1 MKSEAKP
8 YHLGCY
14 PDYGICATG
23 SQPVLTNLLNIPG
36 AWSCAGE
43 HIVFFPAS
51 REAFLAAEAVAAP
64 EWMSD
69 EYRAARAQY
78 VGVDEQH
85 VSDVRAWLKQIHAK
99 PLLDHQYEF
108 LAFAEHTQSVLNA
121 SEQGTGKTRMAWALA
136 RLWDA
141 KRIVVACPKSLIQQW
156 QDEFFAMWEAEP
168 LNYITTVSYG
178 TRAQRAGIIRDL
190 GEYLAADGV
199 PGAAIINYEMLE
211 ALLPE
216 LLKFNPDCVIFDES
230 YRLKNRNAKVTR
242 AATKLAHQATHKL
255 LLTGTPVGND
265 IGDLWSQ
272 LRILDPQLIPDYWTF
287 MRKYAK
293 LHIQRVGAREI
304 WKADG
309 IADPVALMQLLSP
322 VWFRATKEA
331 CLNLPP
337 KQYKQVYLDLPKETR
352 DLYDAVKKNGAAA
365 LGATLC
371 LDGEQTTMIRLQQ
384 IAGGQKPVPLDERGK
399 EWTSAPLD
407 CPKRAWLR
415 QFVKDQLAENP
426 STRAIVWCRFLAE
439 IGEVTEMLQRL
450 LGVDRVRCIHGE
462 VLNEIIEEIKGSF
475 NSRDVNGVQVIVA
488 QVDKFSLGHNA
499 QAADFCIYFSHTWS
513 WTTRAQSEDRAHRH
527 GREGAVQYVD
537 LIARGTVDEDIM
549 AAMKRKES
557 LSLRVS
563 PATVARKETLI
574 GETQT

>member
-1 MKSEAKP
+1 
-8 YHLGCY
+8 
-14 PDYGICATG
+14 
-23 SQPVLTNLLNIPG
+23 
-36 AWSCAGE
+36 
-43 HIVFFPAS
+43 
-51 REAFLAAEAVAAP
+51 
-64 EWMSD
+64 MSN

-78 VGVDEQH
+78 VGVDEQQ
-85 VSDVRAWLKQIHAK
+85 VSDIRVWVKQIHAK
-99 PLLDHQYEF
+99 PLLEHQYEF
-108 LAFAEHTQSVLNA
+108 LAFAANKSCMLNA
-121 SEQGTGKTRMAWALA
+121 SQMGTGKTRMAWALTK
-136 RLWDA
+136 LWGV
-141 KRIVVACPKSLIQQW
+141 KNTLIICPKSLIDQW
-156 QDEFFAMWEAEP
+156 QDEWYQMWDDLPASSLQP
-168 LNYITTVSYG
+168 LGDLPVERRRECLRASIDPTETFPWDDYPSTT
-178 TRAQRAGIIRDL
+178 
-190 GEYLAADGV
+190 
-199 PGAAIINYEMLE
+199 IINYEVLE

-216 LLKFNPDCVIFDES
+216 LLKMKFDCLIADES

-242 AATKLAHQATHKL
+242 AATKIAHQATHKL

-272 LRILDPQLIPDYWTF
+272 LRILDPKLIPDYWTF

-293 LHIQRVGAREI
+293 LHLQRVGAREI

-309 IADPVALMQLLSP
+309 IADPVGLMQLLSP

-352 DLYDAVKKNGAAA
+352 DLYDDVKKDGAAA

-399 EWTSAPLD
+399 EWTSEPLD

-527 GREGAVQYVD
+527 GREGAVQYID
-537 LIARGTVDEDIM
+537 LIARSTVDEDIM

-563 PATVARKETLI
+563 PATVARKE
-574 GETQT
+574 